1 MTEKEKQEII
11 AEVLK
16 SKELDAKIKKTF
28 FEEVEKLI
36 KSLTSSVLSIFR

>member
-16 SKELDAKIKKTF
+16 SKELDTKIKKTF